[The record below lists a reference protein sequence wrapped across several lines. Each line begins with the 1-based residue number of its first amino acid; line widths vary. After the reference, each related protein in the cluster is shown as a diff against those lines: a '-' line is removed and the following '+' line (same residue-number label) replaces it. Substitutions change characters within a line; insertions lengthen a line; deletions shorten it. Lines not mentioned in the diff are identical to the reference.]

1 MPRATRLL
9 VVTVLAAVAVPL
21 VPLAVFG
28 MRLDAWVAAWLATE
42 PPAPMLAAAEVGV
55 LAADILL
62 PVPSSLVATF
72 GGAVL
77 GIPLGTLCAW
87 LGLTIGSLAG
97 WALGRFAGAAAV
109 GGLPADERTAI
120 ESWQARLG
128 PLAVLLT
135 RPLPLAAEAAALLA
149 GATGMGVG
157 SFLAAA
163 ATGNLAVALVWS
175 VTGALGRQFDG
186 MAAAAIW
193 SLLAP
198 TAAAWWLLRR
208 RPGTDSA

>member
-87 LGLTIGSLAG
+87 LGMTIGSLAG
-97 WALGRFAGAAAV
+97 WALGRFAVDGLLFKGGEDFEAFDDASEGGVLAVEV
-109 GGLPADERTAI
+109 GG
-120 ESWQARLG
+120 
-128 PLAVLLT
+128 V
-135 RPLPLAAEAAALLA
+135 AEHEEE
-149 GATGMGVG
+149 
-157 SFLAAA
+157 
-163 ATGNLAVALVWS
+163 
-175 VTGALGRQFDG
+175 
-186 MAAAAIW
+186 
-193 SLLAP
+193 
-198 TAAAWWLLRR
+198 
-208 RPGTDSA
+208 